1 MRRGLQFERPAGVQ
15 SAAWAVALLQKVF
28 EVRALYSV
36 NSGSSNVFFS
46 VLIFLSVMKIVILY
60 VALCSRFVRMFLDA
74 VGELK
79 HIE

>member
-36 NSGSSNVFFS
+36 NSGSSNVFS

-60 VALCSRFVRMFLDA
+60 VAGL
-74 VGELK
+74 
-79 HIE
+79 